1 MKQIPNYIVVLD
13 LYRIELSRLNYQTKI
28 SNLRHLAM
36 IWKNWLKLENCQ
48 LLGRAYGKD
57 KHDALSNLLKEKPW
71 IKERGFEPCETI
83 CKELVST
90 SNAEAKLSFLTNL
103 LDERQLAEYTNWLKT
118 IE

>member
-1 MKQIPNYIVVLD
+1 MTEYIFYTTEGFTQAPD
-13 LYRIELSRLNYQTKI
+13 GDDI
-28 SNLRHLAM
+28 
-36 IWKNWLKLENCQ
+36 ENCQ

-57 KHDALSNLLKEKPW
+57 KHDALSNLLKENPW
-71 IKERGFEPCETI
+71 IKERGFEPCEII